1 MIDEE
6 DTDEVEN
13 RKGDD
18 REPASGC
25 DDLFEALDEMEK
37 RAWIKQID
45 LRFQNLIE
53 EGNPEAAKLAT
64 NVDALYNKEVLPL
77 PDYALGGSDT
87 VLTGSPHDFHTGAP
101 SLVLPHDVKR
111 LKTKVRTELSPITN
125 VVCSSQ
131 ADGGFSKNVLCPAA
145 LHPIGAS

>member
-64 NVDALYNKEVLPL
+64 NVDALYKWASTLIRKA
-77 PDYALGGSDT
+77 DKG
-87 VLTGSPHDFHTGAP
+87 
-101 SLVLPHDVKR
+101 
-111 LKTKVRTELSPITN
+111 KTKAVT
-125 VVCSSQ
+125 
-131 ADGGFSKNVLCPAA
+131 
-145 LHPIGAS
+145 HPPNTIQPL